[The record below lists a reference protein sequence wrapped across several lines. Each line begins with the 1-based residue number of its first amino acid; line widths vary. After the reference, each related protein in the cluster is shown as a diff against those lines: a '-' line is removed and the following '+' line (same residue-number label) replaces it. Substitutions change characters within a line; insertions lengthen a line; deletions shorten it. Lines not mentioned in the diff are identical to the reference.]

1 MESVVAWYD
10 GLLNNKELMHG
21 ILTWLGTI
29 FPIYVFV
36 VTSKFTFE
44 SIIEVIIKNK
54 WLLLKVFLIVSIATP
69 LITSG
74 IIAIFNVPLVLAGI
88 MLIASIAVGDPFDL
102 VDAHGKKGSLLMA
115 SAIMIILVI
124 LMPLTVPV
132 WMWVFSQWF
141 PLHLSATPLNVFTH
155 VSIVVLVPAFLGLL
169 FRQYLPKVT
178 DILEKVLK
186 QYFVISALLITLFFI
201 SGSIGK
207 IIFVFG
213 LAGIIAMFLMIS
225 ITLIMG
231 YYVAKGLERKERISI
246 SLACSL
252 GNMAAVLFIARL
264 AYPELDKSFDFLV
277 TVFGWVVLR
286 WLIIYCWFFFMKY
299 RVKKEGETLEEDKI

>member
-1 MESVVAWYD
+1 MESIATWYNN
-10 GLLNNKELMHG
+10 LLNNKELMHG

-36 VTSKFTFE
+36 VTSKFTFKT
-44 SIIEVIIKNK
+44 IIEVINKNK
-54 WLLLKVFLIVSIATP
+54 GLLLKVFLIVSVATP

-115 SAIMIILVI
+115 STIMIVLIA

-141 PLHLSATPLNVFTH
+141 PFHLSATPVNVITH
-155 VSIVVLVPAFLGLL
+155 VSLVVLIPVILGLI
-169 FRQYLPKVT
+169 FRQFLPKIT
-178 DILEKVLK
+178 DKLEKILK
-186 QYFVISALLITLFFI
+186 LYFLISALLITLFFI
-201 SGSIGK
+201 FGSIGK

-213 LAGIIAMFLMIS
+213 LTGILAMFLMIS
-225 ITLIMG
+225 STLIMG

-252 GNMAAVLFIARL
+252 GNMAAVLYIARL

-286 WLIIYCWFFFMKY
+286 WLIIYCWYFYMKY
-299 RVKKEGETLEEDKI
+299 RVKREGETLEEDKM